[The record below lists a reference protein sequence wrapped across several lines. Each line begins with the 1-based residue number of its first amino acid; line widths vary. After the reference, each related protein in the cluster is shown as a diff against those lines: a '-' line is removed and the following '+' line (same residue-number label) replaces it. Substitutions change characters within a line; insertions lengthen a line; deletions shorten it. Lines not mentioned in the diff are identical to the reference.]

1 MEPNQPQVERLVVLN
16 NTPLTN
22 FALVQ
27 RPDLIF
33 SLWSSAACTTP
44 AVLAEY
50 ERGVSS
56 GKLPVDLWGK
66 LMVVALTPQEIDFAN
81 QLPLRLGEGERTC
94 LAVVRWRPGILVTDD
109 LEARRVARSY
119 QIALSGTLGILLACL
134 NGGWL
139 TLPDGNHLLA
149 QMIAA
154 GFHSPLDQ
162 LDTYLS
168 P

>member
-56 GKLPVDLWGK
+56 GKLP
-66 LMVVALTPQEIDFAN
+66 
-81 QLPLRLGEGERTC
+81 
-94 LAVVRWRPGILVTDD
+94 
-109 LEARRVARSY
+109 
-119 QIALSGTLGILLACL
+119 
-134 NGGWL
+134 
-139 TLPDGNHLLA
+139 DGNRLLT
-149 QMIAA
+149 QMMAA
-154 GFHSPLDQ
+154 GFHSPLEQ
-162 LDTYLS
+162 LDIFFK

>member
-1 MEPNQPQVERLVVLN
+1 MGSIQPQVERLVVLN

-56 GKLPVDLWGK
+56 GKLP
-66 LMVVALTPQEIDFAN
+66 
-81 QLPLRLGEGERTC
+81 
-94 LAVVRWRPGILVTDD
+94 
-109 LEARRVARSY
+109 
-119 QIALSGTLGILLACL
+119 
-134 NGGWL
+134 
-139 TLPDGNHLLA
+139 DGNHLLA